1 MRESGNGKDNFFL
14 DNFVASITA
23 DDQSNQT
30 GLNKADANTF
40 RSLNSDQKVDL
51 QTSFAKLYGSLET
64 KNDALSILNYIMV
77 KDGLQPSSNTLLD
90 ALSPFIM
97 EVYLSQIEGA
107 NIALR
112 DKSDSKMESMFG
124 LTFNQLKDEFIKGYL
139 IANRSNALLQTFNSS
154 EEFPLTGEIK
164 RDVKEKTATVSWN
177 EKKKIG
183 KSKEYF
189 RIGFETET
197 GEEVYM
203 DYVTYKRVD
212 GSQNDYIEVDTVGS
226 NQQNPIGF
234 MFGPLPTYKDVR
246 KYVREKNI
254 AAANEKAEPQE
265 QTADSIVD
273 EKKAKIERVL
283 QDENV
288 NVIATEKSI
297 DVIEEDGTKENISDA
312 ADVQSNSV
320 NRLLNIKP
328 KTPAQQTAEVESE
341 LLEAEEYVKLLDDQF
356 ELDLFKAI
364 SDEYSALTNYWD
376 STMKDEE
383 KMDKLR
389 QNNILSLADMIKD
402 YKAQG
407 QDQTEEEYIESLGC
421 L

>member
-1 MRESGNGKDNFFL
+1 
-14 DNFVASITA
+14 
-23 DDQSNQT
+23 
-30 GLNKADANTF
+30 
-40 RSLNSDQKVDL
+40 
-51 QTSFAKLYGSLET
+51 
-64 KNDALSILNYIMV
+64 
-77 KDGLQPSSNTLLD
+77 
-90 ALSPFIM
+90 
-97 EVYLSQIEGA
+97 
-107 NIALR
+107 
-112 DKSDSKMESMFG
+112 
-124 LTFNQLKDEFIKGYL
+124 
-139 IANRSNALLQTFNSS
+139 
-154 EEFPLTGEIK
+154 
-164 RDVKEKTATVSWN
+164 
-177 EKKKIG
+177 
-183 KSKEYF
+183 
-189 RIGFETET
+189 
-197 GEEVYM
+197 M

-246 KYVREKNI
+246 KYVKEKNI
-254 AAANEKAEPQE
+254 AALEEKAEPQE
-265 QTADSIVD
+265 QTADSIED

-328 KTPAQQTAEVESE
+328 KTPAPQTSEVETITYTPKGKQKQTYTVKGNKFFNSKGVEVFKENSADRNKLSGNLAVQRGEAQVVEYRDKKYLVNKDNKIMSVTTGKIMQWGEENGDRKAVLQLTQPTQSTSEAQSE
-341 LLEAEEYVKLLDDQF
+341 LSETEESVILLDAQLK
-356 ELDLFKAI
+356 LDLFKAI

-376 STMKDEE
+376 STMKDKE